1 MRREKKSSLLSNNNN
16 SHRFE
21 CLPSLSTAAAVAAPP
36 TRPPACSQS
45 VSQFV
50 SVLGFDPCRDF
61 SAPLSSSLMCRGF
74 WVMGFQLLAGLAL
87 CLSFSLRRN
96 AILLCSRCLSFSTGC
111 GRVEARKSS
120 GLFLDPSEFLSFV
133 TLLLYSSNPLHCLC
147 VFVCFCTSA
156 PYNSGSES
164 ASVEKEPLKQQQK
177 QQTTFFVTNFLD
189 VKTLVKFLTCQN

>member
-1 MRREKKSSLLSNNNN
+1 LRREKKSSLLSNNNN

-61 SAPLSSSLMCRGF
+61 SPPLSSSLMCRGF

-133 TLLLYSSNPLHCLC
+133 LCCYILATHYIVCVCLFVSAHQLLITP
-147 VFVCFCTSA
+147 
-156 PYNSGSES
+156 G
-164 ASVEKEPLKQQQK
+164 
-177 QQTTFFVTNFLD
+177 
-189 VKTLVKFLTCQN
+189 QNLQVLRRSL